1 MVFYLG
7 RKNKKGRG
15 SKRLGFVMRT
25 SRKGDRILSIL
36 DDIKKEE
43 NEKNDLLEEQ
53 AIEEKAQNIYTTIEE
68 LSKKVKQ
75 EPIHQTEK
83 DAPVNIKELDKAAQF
98 LGVLEKYEDDNR
110 LHVGY
115 FTERDKNV
123 AGILDPRKSI
133 QSFLEFVDSIP
144 GKMDYV
150 YNKYCEADKN
160 RVDFE
165 HNIELCYE
173 NCYQTWLLTRMFKY
187 TLMERRD
194 YKNLKSALSIVKK
207 FCDDHKKAIDTLR
220 MVVNKLDDLEE
231 LKENRYYCPRSELD
245 LPVNRPFREL
255 SKEKQSV
262 LLRNLELAQN
272 KNY

>member
-1 MVFYLG
+1 
-7 RKNKKGRG
+7 
-15 SKRLGFVMRT
+15 MRT

-43 NEKNDLLEEQ
+43 EEKIDLLEEQ
-53 AIEEKAQNIYTTIEE
+53 DIEEKAQDIYATIEE

-75 EPIHQTEK
+75 N
-83 DAPVNIKELDKAAQF
+83 PVYQAKEDMPVDTKELDKAAQF
-98 LGVLEKYEDDNR
+98 LGTLEKYEDDNR

-123 AGILDPRKSI
+123 ADILDPRKSI
-133 QSFLEFVDSIP
+133 QSFLDFVDSIP

-150 YNKYCEADKN
+150 YDKYCEADKK

-187 TLMERRD
+187 TLMERGGIIR
-194 YKNLKSALSIVKK
+194 I
-207 FCDDHKKAIDTLR
+207 
-220 MVVNKLDDLEE
+220 
-231 LKENRYYCPRSELD
+231 
-245 LPVNRPFREL
+245 
-255 SKEKQSV
+255 
-262 LLRNLELAQN
+262 
-272 KNY
+272 

>member
-1 MVFYLG
+1 MATGSHPAILLFKMGTIIFSFSTFIASIFLLLTTRTFYPVL
-7 RKNKKGRG
+7 
-15 SKRLGFVMRT
+15 VET
-25 SRKGDRILSIL
+25 S
-36 DDIKKEE
+36 
-43 NEKNDLLEEQ
+43 
-53 AIEEKAQNIYTTIEE
+53 
-68 LSKKVKQ
+68 
-75 EPIHQTEK
+75 
-83 DAPVNIKELDKAAQF
+83 
-98 LGVLEKYEDDNR
+98 
-110 LHVGY
+110 
-115 FTERDKNV
+115 
-123 AGILDPRKSI
+123 
-133 QSFLEFVDSIP
+133 
-144 GKMDYV
+144 
-150 YNKYCEADKN
+150 KYCEADKK

>member
-83 DAPVNIKELDKAAQF
+83 DVPVNVKELNKAAQF

-115 FTERDKNV
+115 FT
-123 AGILDPRKSI
+123 
-133 QSFLEFVDSIP
+133 
-144 GKMDYV
+144 
-150 YNKYCEADKN
+150 
-160 RVDFE
+160 
-165 HNIELCYE
+165 
-173 NCYQTWLLTRMFKY
+173 
-187 TLMERRD
+187 
-194 YKNLKSALSIVKK
+194 
-207 FCDDHKKAIDTLR
+207 
-220 MVVNKLDDLEE
+220 
-231 LKENRYYCPRSELD
+231 
-245 LPVNRPFREL
+245 
-255 SKEKQSV
+255 
-262 LLRNLELAQN
+262 
-272 KNY
+272 

>member
-1 MVFYLG
+1 
-7 RKNKKGRG
+7 
-15 SKRLGFVMRT
+15 MRT

-43 NEKNDLLEEQ
+43 EEKIDLLEEQ
-53 AIEEKAQNIYTTIEE
+53 DIEEKAQDIYATIGE

-75 EPIHQTEK
+75 N
-83 DAPVNIKELDKAAQF
+83 PVYQAKEDMPVDTKELDKAAQF
-98 LGVLEKYEDDNR
+98 LGTLEKYEDDNR

-123 AGILDPRKSI
+123 ADILDPRKSI
-133 QSFLEFVDSIP
+133 QSFLDFVDSIP

-150 YNKYCEADKN
+150 YDKYCEADKK

-194 YKNLKSALSIVKK
+194 YKNLKSALSIIKR
-207 FCDDHKKAIDTLR
+207 FCDDHKKTIDTLR
-220 MVVNKLDDLEE
+220 TVVNRLDDLEE

-272 KNY
+272 KSY